1 MIGTI
6 QLGATVDYAILMTSR
21 YQKERGKGK
30 SKKEAIGIAHETSM
44 KSILISGC
52 SFFAATF
59 GVGLYSK
66 IDMISSICTLLSRG
80 AIIST
85 VIVICVLP
93 SLFIILDKVIC
104 STSIGFGPKRRNG
117 NVKAVQETAHN

>member
-1 MIGTI
+1 
-6 QLGATVDYAILMTSR
+6 MTSR
-21 YQKERGKGK
+21 YQKERAERKEQERK
-30 SKKEAIGIAHETSM
+30 SIHIAHETSM
-44 KSILISGC
+44 QSILQAGC

-59 GVGLYSK
+59 GVALYSK
-66 IDMISSICTLLSRG
+66 IDMISSICTLLARG

-104 STSIGFGPKRRNG
+104 STSIGFGPKRTKG
-117 NVKAVQETAHN
+117 NVKAVHETARN